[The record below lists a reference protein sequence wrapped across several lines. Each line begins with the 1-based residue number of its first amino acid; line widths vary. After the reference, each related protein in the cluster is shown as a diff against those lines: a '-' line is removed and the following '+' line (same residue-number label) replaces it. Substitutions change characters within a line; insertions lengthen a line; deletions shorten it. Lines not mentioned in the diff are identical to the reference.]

1 MLSVYN
7 EIEESENIVNIMR
20 LIVLCALGGLILTS
34 LCSVVWFTFYH
45 CKCNFKSDLVRL
57 GPDEIV
63 IRNAAGDTVIIRFV
77 HGFQEILVFQKK
89 TNFILHKD
97 RSKTGT
103 LSIRQNSQNLG
114 RICIASEHT
123 Y

>member
-1 MLSVYN
+1 MLAAGAISVLSVYN

-45 CKCNFKSDLVRL
+45 CKCNFKSDPVRL
-57 GPDEIV
+57 APDEIV

-77 HGFQEILVFQKK
+77 HGFQEILV
-89 TNFILHKD
+89 NF
-97 RSKTGT
+97 
-103 LSIRQNSQNLG
+103 
-114 RICIASEHT
+114 
-123 Y
+123 